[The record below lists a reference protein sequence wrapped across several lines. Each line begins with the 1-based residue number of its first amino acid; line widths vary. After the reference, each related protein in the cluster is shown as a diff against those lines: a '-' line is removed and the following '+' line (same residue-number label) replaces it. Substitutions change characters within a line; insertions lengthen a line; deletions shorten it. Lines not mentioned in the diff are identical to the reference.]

1 MAVLTGQ
8 RLMEPVTSLE
18 WLLAVDKLSLGVAVH
33 TYKPSTREAKAEDWE
48 ISRPAV

>member
-18 WLLAVDKLSLGVAVH
+18 WLLAVDKLSLAVH